1 MDFCQYLIV
10 YYFLAFTF
18 FKVAVCSEVSII
30 GGKDVKKPLP
40 WMVSIQKDEAHVCG
54 GILIHNQWV
63 LTAAFCK
70 ITPTSSVTVLIGSL
84 SLSKVSK
91 GAQRV
96 GIHSYKYP
104 KTFNAETKQDDI
116 MLIKL
121 NKKVKGKPQKIPKKE
136 KDVPL
141 GTNCVVTGWGT
152 TNVKDSKPS
161 DKLQMLEV
169 MVMLR
174 KRCNLYYNGHPVIT
188 EDMLCAGGKQEKT
201 GTCWVSWDLLES
213 EWTNMKSLKAKF
225 RKSDAHEWN
234 KNDERLLSAVEHGEA
249 DKVTSLLSKKGACPT
264 KLDSE
269 GKSALHVA
277 ATRGQ
282 AECLAVILAH
292 GADVSLQD
300 ASAASGD
307 TVIVQLLC
315 EHKCHVNLK
324 DSDGF
329 TPLLLSARHAHT
341 EVCQSLLDWGADINA
356 RDKNGRTAVLLASE
370 SSCPA
375 AVELLVQRGADLQM
389 VDSLGH
395 DVLHYAKLSGSSEVQ
410 TILNTA
416 LHRQQSES
424 DKTSARTP
432 QSAGVFSPPYFTPTE
447 TPLSSK
453 SDSSK
458 RFNYKEEEELKSA
471 VLKEEIEKL
480 HEEKSMLLET
490 IEDLKQIVEQT
501 EPKASTAQPFNI
513 PSCGSCFDLQ
523 PLLLSGTHFNSCI
536 FTGPGQKRP
545 APQGEEGQG
554 SSRPNSIESNAS
566 YHSTRADFELSSDVH
581 IQTGDEEDLSE
592 LSVLDI
598 SGSPIK
604 HEIEDDT
611 RPSADKEI
619 RLLRDALENLQTKLL
634 ESKMENRTLQARL
647 NTDFEKIEVA
657 SKSMGEDTQK
667 CQEEL
672 QEDNVVQ
679 KFQYLKSCLEQEV
692 KDLKEKLAISQE
704 EQKQDSCLI
713 KDLQAQLKMVRLS
726 EEERQELKNTYD
738 TLVED
743 VNQEKALLIEK
754 YKESQEEIRMLQ
766 EALRGTVPVEAAAK
780 DFEEMKAE
788 LGEIIDGLQRR
799 LLELSKSYSEAKSEL
814 SAARNQLQ
822 SKASEPKDKADV
834 ACVTKEE
841 HEQKIQELVFK
852 MKDMQKVLK
861 DTEAKHQAALKEIAQ
876 VKQDAEN
883 QAQSSVAIADHTQVV
898 ASLGNAMKNLES
910 EVEVLKE
917 QLAQKTSQVDAL
929 QSRLTVKKDV
939 TPNDSLS
946 RLEYEQMRK
955 TLEGEISH
963 LNHLLKDALRK
974 QDELALE
981 VTTAWQEVKD
991 ARNEREA
998 AQELA
1003 VSREQECS
1011 ALNTKYREAQEVIVQ
1026 LKKQV
1031 ENHVISERDKN
1042 KKIDELS
1049 KEVMKL
1055 KEALNSLSQLSYTT
1069 STPKRQQNQQ
1079 VDSLQ
1084 QQIKQLQYQLAGLF
1098 SGLYVGEQEEVKRF
1112 PTEVF

>member
-1 MDFCQYLIV
+1 LKSQERSFSLCC
-10 YYFLAFTF
+10 FLNR
-18 FKVAVCSEVSII
+18 I
-30 GGKDVKKPLP
+30 
-40 WMVSIQKDEAHVCG
+40 
-54 GILIHNQWV
+54 
-63 LTAAFCK
+63 
-70 ITPTSSVTVLIGSL
+70 
-84 SLSKVSK
+84 
-91 GAQRV
+91 
-96 GIHSYKYP
+96 
-104 KTFNAETKQDDI
+104 
-116 MLIKL
+116 
-121 NKKVKGKPQKIPKKE
+121 
-136 KDVPL
+136 
-141 GTNCVVTGWGT
+141 
-152 TNVKDSKPS
+152 
-161 DKLQMLEV
+161 
-169 MVMLR
+169 
-174 KRCNLYYNGHPVIT
+174 
-188 EDMLCAGGKQEKT
+188 
-201 GTCWVSWDLLES
+201 
-213 EWTNMKSLKAKF
+213 
-225 RKSDAHEWN
+225 
-234 KNDERLLSAVEHGEA
+234 AVEHGEA
-249 DKVTSLLSKKGACPT
+249 DKVTSLLSKKGTCPT

-300 ASAASGD
+300 TSGFTALHLAAKNNHSECAKKLLQTKCVVDALDSSGRTALHHAAANGD

-356 RDKNGRTAVLLASE
+356 RDNNGRTAVMLASE

-395 DVLHYAKLSGSSEVQ
+395 DVLHYAKLSGSSEVR
-410 TILNTA
+410 TPLNTHGQK
-416 LHRQQSES
+416 LNEDRSS
-424 DKTSARTP
+424 TP
-432 QSAGVFSPPYFTPTE
+432 KKRKAPPPPISPIQSAGFISPPYFTPTE

-458 RFNYKEEEELKSA
+458 RFNYKGEEELKSA

-501 EPKASTAQPFNI
+501 GPKIEHSGNADSTLIAALQAKIASLSLENQQLAQI
-513 PSCGSCFDLQ
+513 
-523 PLLLSGTHFNSCI
+523 I
-536 FTGPGQKRP
+536 KKRP

-581 IQTGDEEDLSE
+581 IHTGDEDDLSE

-598 SGSPIK
+598 SGSSNK
-604 HEIEDDT
+604 YEIEEDT
-611 RPSADKEI
+611 RLSADKEI
-619 RLLRDALENLQTKLL
+619 GLLRGALENLQAKLL
-634 ESKMENRTLQARL
+634 ESRMENRTLQTRL
-647 NTDFEKIEVA
+647 NTDFEKAEVA

-667 CQEEL
+667 CQEALQEL
-672 QEDNVVQ
+672 QMKGDSVSTQEDNVVQ

-692 KDLKEKLAISQE
+692 KELKGKLAVSHE
-704 EQKQDSCLI
+704 EQKQDACLI
-713 KDLQAQLKMVRLS
+713 RDLQAQLKSGRLS
-726 EEERQELKNTYD
+726 EEERQELKNTYS
-738 TLVED
+738 TLVENI
-743 VNQEKALLIEK
+743 NQEKALLIEK

-814 SAARNQLQ
+814 SVARNQLQ

-834 ACVTKEE
+834 ACITKEE
-841 HEQKIQELVFK
+841 HEQKIQELAFK

-861 DTEAKHQAALKEIAQ
+861 DTEAKHQVALKEIAQ
-876 VKQDAEN
+876 VKQDAEI

-898 ASLGNAMKNLES
+898 ASLGNAIKNLES

-917 QLAQKTSQVDAL
+917 QLDQKTLQVDAL
-929 QSRLTVKKDV
+929 QNRLTVKKDV
-939 TPNDSLS
+939 IPDDSLS
-946 RLEYEQMRK
+946 RMEYEQMREK
-955 TLEGEISH
+955 LQGEISH

-974 QDELALE
+974 QDEMALE
-981 VTTAWQEVKD
+981 VTATWQEVKD
-991 ARNEREA
+991 ARNERET

-1011 ALNTKYREAQEVIVQ
+1011 ALNTKYREAHEVVVQ

-1031 ENHVISERDKN
+1031 ENHVISEREKN

-1055 KEALNSLSQLSYTT
+1055 KDALNSLSQLSYT
-1069 STPKRQQNQQ
+1069 STPKRQQSQQ

-1084 QQIKQLQYQLAGLF
+1084 QQIKQLQYQLAGQMDEDVQKALKQILVMCKMP
-1098 SGLYVGEQEEVKRF
+1098 SEAK
-1112 PTEVF
+1112 

>member
-1 MDFCQYLIV
+1 
-10 YYFLAFTF
+10 
-18 FKVAVCSEVSII
+18 
-30 GGKDVKKPLP
+30 
-40 WMVSIQKDEAHVCG
+40 
-54 GILIHNQWV
+54 IL
-63 LTAAFCK
+63 
-70 ITPTSSVTVLIGSL
+70 
-84 SLSKVSK
+84 
-91 GAQRV
+91 
-96 GIHSYKYP
+96 
-104 KTFNAETKQDDI
+104 
-116 MLIKL
+116 
-121 NKKVKGKPQKIPKKE
+121 
-136 KDVPL
+136 
-141 GTNCVVTGWGT
+141 
-152 TNVKDSKPS
+152 
-161 DKLQMLEV
+161 
-169 MVMLR
+169 
-174 KRCNLYYNGHPVIT
+174 NL
-188 EDMLCAGGKQEKT
+188 K
-201 GTCWVSWDLLES
+201 
-213 EWTNMKSLKAKF
+213 
-225 RKSDAHEWN
+225 AHEWN

-300 ASAASGD
+300 ASGFTALHLAAKNNHSECAKKLLQTKCVVDALDSSGRTALHHAAASGD
-307 TVIVQLLC
+307 AVIVQLLC
-315 EHKCHVNLK
+315 KHKCHVNLK

-329 TPLLLSARHAHT
+329 TPLLLSARNAHA

-356 RDKNGRTAVLLASE
+356 RDKNGRTAVMLASE

-395 DVLHYAKLSGSSEVQ
+395 DVLHYAKLSGSSEVR
-410 TILNTA
+410 TALNAA

-424 DKTSARTP
+424 DKSSARTP
-432 QSAGVFSPPYFTPTE
+432 QLAGINSPPYFTPTE

-458 RFNYKEEEELKSA
+458 RFNYKGEGELKSA

-490 IEDLKQIVEQT
+490 IEDLKQILEQT
-501 EPKASTAQPFNI
+501 EPKIEHSGNADSTLIAALQAKIASLSLENQQLAQI
-513 PSCGSCFDLQ
+513 
-523 PLLLSGTHFNSCI
+523 I
-536 FTGPGQKRP
+536 KKRP

-581 IQTGDEEDLSE
+581 IHTSDEEDLSE

-598 SGSPIK
+598 SGSSNK
-604 HEIEDDT
+604 HEIEVDT
-611 RPSADKEI
+611 RLSADKEI
-619 RLLRDALENLQTKLL
+619 GLLRDALENLQAKLL
-634 ESKMENRTLQARL
+634 ESRMENCTLQARL
-647 NTDFEKIEVA
+647 NTDFEKTEVA

-667 CQEEL
+667 CQEALQEL
-672 QEDNVVQ
+672 QMRGDSVSTQEDNVVQ

-692 KDLKEKLAISQE
+692 KELKGKLAVSHE
-704 EQKQDSCLI
+704 EEKRDACLI
-713 KDLQAQLKMVRLS
+713 RDLQTQLKRGRLS
-726 EEERQELKNTYD
+726 EEERQELKNTYN
-738 TLVED
+738 TLVENI
-743 VNQEKALLIEK
+743 NQEKALLIEK

-814 SAARNQLQ
+814 SVTRNQLQ

-841 HEQKIQELVFK
+841 HEQKIQELAFK

-876 VKQDAEN
+876 VKQDAEI

-898 ASLGNAMKNLES
+898 ASLGNAIKNLES

-917 QLAQKTSQVDAL
+917 QLDQKTLQVDAL

-939 TPNDSLS
+939 TPDDSLS
-946 RLEYEQMRK
+946 RMEYEQMRE

-963 LNHLLKDALRK
+963 LNHLLKDALKK
-974 QDELALE
+974 QDEMALE
-981 VTTAWQEVKD
+981 VTAAWQEVKD
-991 ARNEREA
+991 ARNERET

-1011 ALNTKYREAQEVIVQ
+1011 TLNTKYREAQEVVVQ

-1031 ENHVISERDKN
+1031 ENHVISEREKN

-1055 KEALNSLSQLSYTT
+1055 KDALNSLSQLSYT
-1069 STPKRQQNQQ
+1069 STPKRQQSQQ

-1084 QQIKQLQYQLAGLF
+1084 QQIKQLQYQLAESKKRHHEIVSVYRMHL
-1098 SGLYVGEQEEVKRF
+1098 LYAVQGQMDEDVQKALKQILVMCKMPSEAK
-1112 PTEVF
+1112 

>member
-1 MDFCQYLIV
+1 
-10 YYFLAFTF
+10 
-18 FKVAVCSEVSII
+18 
-30 GGKDVKKPLP
+30 
-40 WMVSIQKDEAHVCG
+40 
-54 GILIHNQWV
+54 
-63 LTAAFCK
+63 
-70 ITPTSSVTVLIGSL
+70 
-84 SLSKVSK
+84 
-91 GAQRV
+91 
-96 GIHSYKYP
+96 
-104 KTFNAETKQDDI
+104 
-116 MLIKL
+116 
-121 NKKVKGKPQKIPKKE
+121 
-136 KDVPL
+136 
-141 GTNCVVTGWGT
+141 
-152 TNVKDSKPS
+152 
-161 DKLQMLEV
+161 
-169 MVMLR
+169 
-174 KRCNLYYNGHPVIT
+174 
-188 EDMLCAGGKQEKT
+188 
-201 GTCWVSWDLLES
+201 
-213 EWTNMKSLKAKF
+213 MKSLKAKF

-249 DKVTSLLSKKGACPT
+249 DKVSSLLSKKGACPT

-277 ATRGQ
+277 AARGQ
-282 AECLAVILAH
+282 AECLAVILAL
-292 GADVSLQD
+292 GTDASLQD
-300 ASAASGD
+300 ASGFTALHLAAKNNHPECAKKLLQAKCAVDVQDGSGRTALHHAAASGD

-329 TPLLLSARHAHT
+329 TPLLLSARHAHA
-341 EVCQSLLDWGADINA
+341 EVCQSLLDWGADIND
-356 RDKNGRTAVLLASE
+356 RDKNGRTAVMLASE

-395 DVLHYAKLSGSSEVQ
+395 DVLHYAKLSSSSEVQ
-410 TILNTA
+410 TVLNTT

-432 QSAGVFSPPYFTPTE
+432 QHGQKLNEDRSSTPKKRKAPPPPISPIQSPGIFSPPYFTPTE

-458 RFNYKEEEELKSA
+458 RFNYKEEEEELKSA

-501 EPKASTAQPFNI
+501 EPKMEHSGNADSTLIAALQAKIASLSLENQQLAQI
-513 PSCGSCFDLQ
+513 
-523 PLLLSGTHFNSCI
+523 I
-536 FTGPGQKRP
+536 KKRP

-554 SSRPNSIESNAS
+554 NSRPNSIESNAS

-581 IQTGDEEDLSE
+581 IHTGDEEDLSE

-604 HEIEDDT
+604 HELEKDT
-611 RPSADKEI
+611 RLSGDKEI

-634 ESKMENRTLQARL
+634 ESKMENRNLQARL

-657 SKSMGEDTQK
+657 SKSLGEDTQK
-667 CQEEL
+667 CQDEL
-672 QEDNVVQ
+672 QVRGDTQEDNVVQ

-692 KDLKEKLAISQE
+692 KELKGKLAISQE
-704 EQKQDSCLI
+704 EQKQDTCLI
-713 KDLQAQLKMVRLS
+713 RDLQAQLKTVRLS
-726 EEERQELKNTYD
+726 EEERRELKNTYD
-738 TLVED
+738 TLVEN

-834 ACVTKEE
+834 PSITKEE
-841 HEQKIQELVFK
+841 HEQKIQELALT
-852 MKDMQKVLK
+852 MKDMQNVLK
-861 DTEAKHQAALKEIAQ
+861 DTEAKHQAALKEIAK

-898 ASLGNAMKNLES
+898 ASLGNAIKNLES
-910 EVEVLKE
+910 EVEALKE

-929 QSRLTVKKDV
+929 QNRLTVKKDV
-939 TPNDSLS
+939 TPDDSLS
-946 RLEYEQMRK
+946 RLEYEQMREM
-955 TLEGEISH
+955 LEGEINH

-974 QDELALE
+974 QDEMALE

-1003 VSREQECS
+1003 VSREKECS
-1011 ALNTKYREAQEVIVQ
+1011 ALNTKYREAQDVVVQ

-1031 ENHVISERDKN
+1031 EIHVISERDKN

-1055 KEALNSLSQLSYTT
+1055 KDALNSLSQLSYTT

-1084 QQIKQLQYQLAGLF
+1084 QQIKQLQYQLAESKKRHHEIVSVYRMHL
-1098 SGLYVGEQEEVKRF
+1098 LYAVQGQMDEDVQKALKQILVMCKMPAEAK
-1112 PTEVF
+1112 

>member
-1 MDFCQYLIV
+1 LKTLKSKFYLKI
-10 YYFLAFTF
+10 F
-18 FKVAVCSEVSII
+18 
-30 GGKDVKKPLP
+30 
-40 WMVSIQKDEAHVCG
+40 
-54 GILIHNQWV
+54 GI
-63 LTAAFCK
+63 
-70 ITPTSSVTVLIGSL
+70 
-84 SLSKVSK
+84 
-91 GAQRV
+91 
-96 GIHSYKYP
+96 
-104 KTFNAETKQDDI
+104 
-116 MLIKL
+116 
-121 NKKVKGKPQKIPKKE
+121 
-136 KDVPL
+136 
-141 GTNCVVTGWGT
+141 
-152 TNVKDSKPS
+152 
-161 DKLQMLEV
+161 
-169 MVMLR
+169 
-174 KRCNLYYNGHPVIT
+174 
-188 EDMLCAGGKQEKT
+188 
-201 GTCWVSWDLLES
+201 
-213 EWTNMKSLKAKF
+213 
-225 RKSDAHEWN
+225 
-234 KNDERLLSAVEHGEA
+234 AVEHGEA

-300 ASAASGD
+300 ASGFTALHLAAKNNHSECAKKLLQTKCVVDALDSSGRTALHHAAASGD
-307 TVIVQLLC
+307 AVIVQLLC
-315 EHKCHVNLK
+315 KHKCHVNLK

-329 TPLLLSARHAHT
+329 TPLLLSARNAHA

-356 RDKNGRTAVLLASE
+356 RDKNGRTAVMLASE

-395 DVLHYAKLSGSSEVQ
+395 DVLHYAKLSGSSEVR
-410 TILNTA
+410 TALNAA

-424 DKTSARTP
+424 GKLMNANHGQKLNEDRSSTP
-432 QSAGVFSPPYFTPTE
+432 KKRKAPPPPISPIQLAGINSPPYFTPTE

-458 RFNYKEEEELKSA
+458 RFNYKGEGELKSA

-490 IEDLKQIVEQT
+490 IEDLKQILEQT
-501 EPKASTAQPFNI
+501 EPKIEHSGNADSTLIAALQAKIASLSLENQQLAQI
-513 PSCGSCFDLQ
+513 
-523 PLLLSGTHFNSCI
+523 I
-536 FTGPGQKRP
+536 KKRP

-581 IQTGDEEDLSE
+581 IHTSDEEDLSE

-598 SGSPIK
+598 SGSSNK
-604 HEIEDDT
+604 HEIEVDT
-611 RPSADKEI
+611 RLSADKEI
-619 RLLRDALENLQTKLL
+619 GLLRDALENLQAKLL
-634 ESKMENRTLQARL
+634 ESRMENCTLQARL
-647 NTDFEKIEVA
+647 NTDFEKTEVA

-667 CQEEL
+667 CQEALQEL
-672 QEDNVVQ
+672 QMRGDSVSTQEDNVVQ

-692 KDLKEKLAISQE
+692 KELKGKLAVSHE
-704 EQKQDSCLI
+704 EEKRDACLI
-713 KDLQAQLKMVRLS
+713 RDLQTQLKRGRLS
-726 EEERQELKNTYD
+726 EEERQELKNTYN
-738 TLVED
+738 TLVENI
-743 VNQEKALLIEK
+743 NQEKALLIEK

-814 SAARNQLQ
+814 SVTRNQLQ

-841 HEQKIQELVFK
+841 HEQKIQELAFK

-876 VKQDAEN
+876 VKQDAEI

-898 ASLGNAMKNLES
+898 ASLGNAIKNLES

-917 QLAQKTSQVDAL
+917 QLDQKTLQVDAL

-939 TPNDSLS
+939 TPDDSLS
-946 RLEYEQMRK
+946 RMEYEQMRE

-963 LNHLLKDALRK
+963 LNHLLKDALKK
-974 QDELALE
+974 QDEMALE
-981 VTTAWQEVKD
+981 VTAAWQEVKD
-991 ARNEREA
+991 ARNERET

-1011 ALNTKYREAQEVIVQ
+1011 TLNTKYREAQEVVVQ

-1031 ENHVISERDKN
+1031 ENHVISEREKN

-1055 KEALNSLSQLSYTT
+1055 KDALNSLSQLSYT
-1069 STPKRQQNQQ
+1069 STPKRQQSQQ

-1084 QQIKQLQYQLAGLF
+1084 QQIKQLQYQLAESKKRHHEIVSVYRMHL
-1098 SGLYVGEQEEVKRF
+1098 LYAVQGQMDEDVQKALKQILVMCKMPSEAK
-1112 PTEVF
+1112 

>member
-1 MDFCQYLIV
+1 MV
-10 YYFLAFTF
+10 YEALNAARKSVLATNPRGLC
-18 FKVAVCSEVSII
+18 VR
-30 GGKDVKKPLP
+30 L
-40 WMVSIQKDEAHVCG
+40 
-54 GILIHNQWV
+54 N
-63 LTAAFCK
+63 FCK
-70 ITPTSSVTVLIGSL
+70 
-84 SLSKVSK
+84 
-91 GAQRV
+91 
-96 GIHSYKYP
+96 
-104 KTFNAETKQDDI
+104 
-116 MLIKL
+116 
-121 NKKVKGKPQKIPKKE
+121 
-136 KDVPL
+136 
-141 GTNCVVTGWGT
+141 
-152 TNVKDSKPS
+152 
-161 DKLQMLEV
+161 
-169 MVMLR
+169 
-174 KRCNLYYNGHPVIT
+174 
-188 EDMLCAGGKQEKT
+188 
-201 GTCWVSWDLLES
+201 VSWNLLQS
-213 EWTNMKSLKAKF
+213 AWTNMKSLKAKF

-282 AECLAVILAH
+282 AECLAVILTH

-300 ASAASGD
+300 ASGFTALHLAAKNNHSECAKKLLQAKCVVDTPDSSGRTALHHAAASGD
-307 TVIVQLLC
+307 TVTVQLLC

-329 TPLLLSARHAHT
+329 TPLLLSARHAHA

-356 RDKNGRTAVLLASE
+356 RDKNGRTAVMLASE

-375 AVELLVQRGADLQM
+375 AIELLVQRGTDLQM

-395 DVLHYAKLSGSSEVQ
+395 DVLHYAKLSGSNEVR
-410 TILNTA
+410 TTLNTG

-424 DKTSARTP
+424 DKSSGRTP
-432 QSAGVFSPPYFTPTE
+432 QSTGFISPPYFTPTE

-458 RFNYKEEEELKSA
+458 RFNYKGEEELKSA

-501 EPKASTAQPFNI
+501 EPKMEHSENLDSTLIAALQAKIASLSLENQQLAQI
-513 PSCGSCFDLQ
+513 
-523 PLLLSGTHFNSCI
+523 I
-536 FTGPGQKRP
+536 KKRP

-566 YHSTRADFELSSDVH
+566 YHSTRADFEHSSDVH
-581 IQTGDEEDLSE
+581 IHTGDEDLSE
-592 LSVLDI
+592 FSVLDI
-598 SGSPIK
+598 SGSSNK
-604 HEIEDDT
+604 SESEEDT
-611 RPSADKEI
+611 RLSADKEI
-619 RLLRDALENLQTKLL
+619 GLLRDALENLQAKLL
-634 ESKMENRTLQARL
+634 ESRMENCTLQAKL

-667 CQEEL
+667 CQEALQEL
-672 QEDNVVQ
+672 QMRGDSVSTQEDNVVQ

-692 KDLKEKLAISQE
+692 KELRGKLAVLHE
-704 EQKQDSCLI
+704 EQKRDACLI
-713 KDLQAQLKMVRLS
+713 RDLQAQLKSGHLS
-726 EEERQELKNTYD
+726 DEGRQELKNTYN
-738 TLVED
+738 TLVENI
-743 VNQEKALLIEK
+743 NQEKALLIEK

-799 LLELSKSYSEAKSEL
+799 LLELSKSYSEAKNEL
-814 SAARNQLQ
+814 SVARNQLQ

-834 ACVTKEE
+834 ASVTKEE
-841 HEQKIQELVFK
+841 HEQKIQELAFK
-852 MKDMQKVLK
+852 MKDMQKELK
-861 DTEAKHQAALKEIAQ
+861 DTEAKHQATLKEIAQ

-898 ASLGNAMKNLES
+898 ASLGNAIKNLES

-917 QLAQKTSQVDAL
+917 QLDQRSLQVDAL
-929 QSRLTVKKDV
+929 QNRVKKDV
-939 TPNDSLS
+939 TPDDSFP
-946 RLEYEQMRK
+946 RLEYEQMK
-955 TLEGEISH
+955 ETLEGEISH

-974 QDELALE
+974 QDEMALE
-981 VTTAWQEVKD
+981 VTAAWQEVKD

-1011 ALNTKYREAQEVIVQ
+1011 ALNAKSREAQEVIVQ

-1031 ENHVISERDKN
+1031 ENHVISEREKN

-1055 KEALNSLSQLSYTT
+1055 KDALNSLSQLSYTT
-1069 STPKRQQNQQ
+1069 STPKRQQSQQ

-1084 QQIKQLQYQLAGLF
+1084 QQIKQLQYQLAESKKRHHEIVSVYRMHL
-1098 SGLYVGEQEEVKRF
+1098 LYAVQGQMDEDVQKALKQILVMCKM
-1112 PTEVF
+1112 PSDAK

>member
-1 MDFCQYLIV
+1 
-10 YYFLAFTF
+10 
-18 FKVAVCSEVSII
+18 
-30 GGKDVKKPLP
+30 
-40 WMVSIQKDEAHVCG
+40 
-54 GILIHNQWV
+54 
-63 LTAAFCK
+63 
-70 ITPTSSVTVLIGSL
+70 
-84 SLSKVSK
+84 
-91 GAQRV
+91 
-96 GIHSYKYP
+96 
-104 KTFNAETKQDDI
+104 
-116 MLIKL
+116 
-121 NKKVKGKPQKIPKKE
+121 
-136 KDVPL
+136 
-141 GTNCVVTGWGT
+141 
-152 TNVKDSKPS
+152 
-161 DKLQMLEV
+161 
-169 MVMLR
+169 
-174 KRCNLYYNGHPVIT
+174 
-188 EDMLCAGGKQEKT
+188 
-201 GTCWVSWDLLES
+201 
-213 EWTNMKSLKAKF
+213 MKSLKAKF

-249 DKVTSLLSKKGACPT
+249 DKVTSLLSKKGTCPT

-300 ASAASGD
+300 TSGFTALHLAAKNNHSECAKKLLQTKCVVDALDSSGRTALHHAAANGD

-356 RDKNGRTAVLLASE
+356 RDNNGRTAVMLASE

-395 DVLHYAKLSGSSEVQ
+395 DVLHYAKLSGSSEVR
-410 TILNTA
+410 TPLNTA

-424 DKTSARTP
+424 DKSSACTP
-432 QSAGVFSPPYFTPTE
+432 LHGQKLNEDRSSTPKKRKAPPPPISPIQSAGFISPPYFTPTE

-458 RFNYKEEEELKSA
+458 RFNYKGEGEEELKSA

-501 EPKASTAQPFNI
+501 GPKIEHSGNADSTLIAALQAKIASLSLENQQLAQI
-513 PSCGSCFDLQ
+513 
-523 PLLLSGTHFNSCI
+523 I
-536 FTGPGQKRP
+536 KKRP

-581 IQTGDEEDLSE
+581 IHTGDEDDLSE

-598 SGSPIK
+598 SGSSNK
-604 HEIEDDT
+604 YEIEEDT
-611 RPSADKEI
+611 RLSADKEI
-619 RLLRDALENLQTKLL
+619 GLLRGALENLQAKLL
-634 ESKMENRTLQARL
+634 ESRMENRTLQTRL
-647 NTDFEKIEVA
+647 NTDFEKAEVA

-667 CQEEL
+667 CQEALQEL
-672 QEDNVVQ
+672 QMKGDSVSTQEDNVVQ

-692 KDLKEKLAISQE
+692 KELKGKLAVSHE
-704 EQKQDSCLI
+704 EQKQDACLI
-713 KDLQAQLKMVRLS
+713 RDLQAQLKSGRLS
-726 EEERQELKNTYD
+726 EEERQELKNTYS
-738 TLVED
+738 TLVENI
-743 VNQEKALLIEK
+743 NQEKALLIEK

-814 SAARNQLQ
+814 SVARNQLQ

-834 ACVTKEE
+834 ACITKEE
-841 HEQKIQELVFK
+841 HEQKIQELAFK

-861 DTEAKHQAALKEIAQ
+861 DTEAKHQVALKEIAQ
-876 VKQDAEN
+876 VKQDAEI

-898 ASLGNAMKNLES
+898 ASLGNAIKNLES

-917 QLAQKTSQVDAL
+917 QLDQKTLQVDAL
-929 QSRLTVKKDV
+929 QNRLTVKKDV
-939 TPNDSLS
+939 IPDDSLS
-946 RLEYEQMRK
+946 RMEYEQMREK
-955 TLEGEISH
+955 LQGEISH

-974 QDELALE
+974 QDEMALE
-981 VTTAWQEVKD
+981 VTATWQEVKD
-991 ARNEREA
+991 ARNERET

-1011 ALNTKYREAQEVIVQ
+1011 ALNTKYREAHEVVVQ

-1031 ENHVISERDKN
+1031 ENHVISEREKN

-1055 KEALNSLSQLSYTT
+1055 KDALNSLSQLSYT
-1069 STPKRQQNQQ
+1069 STPKRQQSQQ

-1084 QQIKQLQYQLAGLF
+1084 QQIKQLQYQLAESKKRHHEVVSVYRMHL
-1098 SGLYVGEQEEVKRF
+1098 LYAVQGQMDEDVQKALKQILVMCKMPSEAK
-1112 PTEVF
+1112 

>member
-1 MDFCQYLIV
+1 
-10 YYFLAFTF
+10 
-18 FKVAVCSEVSII
+18 
-30 GGKDVKKPLP
+30 
-40 WMVSIQKDEAHVCG
+40 
-54 GILIHNQWV
+54 
-63 LTAAFCK
+63 
-70 ITPTSSVTVLIGSL
+70 
-84 SLSKVSK
+84 
-91 GAQRV
+91 
-96 GIHSYKYP
+96 
-104 KTFNAETKQDDI
+104 
-116 MLIKL
+116 ML
-121 NKKVKGKPQKIPKKE
+121 
-136 KDVPL
+136 
-141 GTNCVVTGWGT
+141 
-152 TNVKDSKPS
+152 
-161 DKLQMLEV
+161 
-169 MVMLR
+169 
-174 KRCNLYYNGHPVIT
+174 NL
-188 EDMLCAGGKQEKT
+188 K
-201 GTCWVSWDLLES
+201 
-213 EWTNMKSLKAKF
+213 
-225 RKSDAHEWN
+225 AHEWN

-300 ASAASGD
+300 ASGFTALHLAAKNNHSECAKKLLQTKCVVDALDSSGRTALHHAAASGD
-307 TVIVQLLC
+307 AVIVQLLC
-315 EHKCHVNLK
+315 KHKCHVNLK

-329 TPLLLSARHAHT
+329 TPLLLSARNAHVV
-341 EVCQSLLDWGADINA
+341 VCQSLLDWGADINA
-356 RDKNGRTAVLLASE
+356 RDKNGRTAVMLASE

-375 AVELLVQRGADLQM
+375 AVELLVRWGADLQM

-395 DVLHYAKLSGSSEVQ
+395 DVLHYAKLSGSSEVR
-410 TILNTA
+410 TALNTA

-424 DKTSARTP
+424 GKLMNANHGQKLNEDRSSTP
-432 QSAGVFSPPYFTPTE
+432 KKRKAPPPPPISPIQSAGINSPPYFTPTD

-458 RFNYKEEEELKSA
+458 IFNYKGEEELKSA

-490 IEDLKQIVEQT
+490 IEDLKQILEQT
-501 EPKASTAQPFNI
+501 EPKIEHSGNADSTLIAALQAKIASLSLENQQLAQI
-513 PSCGSCFDLQ
+513 
-523 PLLLSGTHFNSCI
+523 I
-536 FTGPGQKRP
+536 KKRP

-554 SSRPNSIESNAS
+554 NSRPNSIESNAS

-581 IQTGDEEDLSE
+581 IHTGDEEDLSE
-592 LSVLDI
+592 LSVLDL
-598 SGSPIK
+598 SGSSNK
-604 HEIEDDT
+604 HEIEEDT
-611 RPSADKEI
+611 RLSADKEI
-619 RLLRDALENLQTKLL
+619 GLLRDALENLQARLL
-634 ESKMENRTLQARL
+634 ESRMENCTLQARL
-647 NTDFEKIEVA
+647 NTDFEKTEVA

-667 CQEEL
+667 CQEAL
-672 QEDNVVQ
+672 QDLQMRGDSVSTQEDNVVQ

-692 KDLKEKLAISQE
+692 KELKEKLAVSHE
-704 EQKQDSCLI
+704 EEKRDACLI
-713 KDLQAQLKMVRLS
+713 RDLQTQLKRGRLS
-726 EEERQELKNTYD
+726 EEERQELKNTYN
-738 TLVED
+738 TLVENI
-743 VNQEKALLIEK
+743 NQEKALLIEK

-814 SAARNQLQ
+814 SVARNQLQ

-841 HEQKIQELVFK
+841 HEQKIQELAFK

-861 DTEAKHQAALKEIAQ
+861 DTEAKHQVTLKEIAQ
-876 VKQDAEN
+876 VKQDAEI

-898 ASLGNAMKNLES
+898 ASLGNAIKNLES
-910 EVEVLKE
+910 EIEVLKE
-917 QLAQKTSQVDAL
+917 QLDQKTLQVDAL

-939 TPNDSLS
+939 TPDDSLS
-946 RLEYEQMRK
+946 RMEYEQMRE

-963 LNHLLKDALRK
+963 LNHLLKDALKK
-974 QDELALE
+974 QDEMALE

-991 ARNEREA
+991 TRNKRET

-1011 ALNTKYREAQEVIVQ
+1011 TLNTKYREAQEVVVQ

-1031 ENHVISERDKN
+1031 ENHVKSEREKN

-1055 KEALNSLSQLSYTT
+1055 KDALNSLSQLSYT
-1069 STPKRQQNQQ
+1069 STPKRQQSQQ

-1084 QQIKQLQYQLAGLF
+1084 QQIKQLQYQLAESKKRHHEIVSVYRMHL
-1098 SGLYVGEQEEVKRF
+1098 LYAVQGQMDEDVQKALKQILVMCKMPSEAK
-1112 PTEVF
+1112 